1 MVASSLI
8 FSNLQKTSLKRA
20 HVTTSNSLVHRH
32 LKFYEILNRGKKY
45 KKKMGTSKKWEKQNK
60 NSTIRY
66 LTMFQELDVNI
77 KNYSYI
83 KIFKSVSN
91 NFSQAVSRR
100 P

>member
-1 MVASSLI
+1 VG
-8 FSNLQKTSLKRA
+8 K
-20 HVTTSNSLVHRH
+20 
-32 LKFYEILNRGKKY
+32 NR
-45 KKKMGTSKKWEKQNK
+45 KKMGTWKKWEKK